1 MPIDLSRRELA
12 SAAVAALTP
21 VAAAAASA
29 AQTPP
34 PAEDLLAQA
43 KQAVERNHDALQ
55 RFKLDRAVEP
65 ATRYEA

>member
-1 MPIDLSRRELA
+1 MPFDLSRRELA
-12 SAAVAALTP
+12 SAALAALTP
-21 VAAAAASA
+21 AAAAA

-34 PAEDLLAQA
+34 ADSPSELLAQA
-43 KQAVERNHDALQ
+43 KQAVERNHQALE

>member
-1 MPIDLSRRELA
+1 MAIDLSRRELA
-12 SAAVAALTP
+12 AAL
-21 VAAAAASA
+21 AALASA
-29 AQTPP
+29 AAPAAAQTTPTGT
-34 PAEDLLAQA
+34 PAELLTQA